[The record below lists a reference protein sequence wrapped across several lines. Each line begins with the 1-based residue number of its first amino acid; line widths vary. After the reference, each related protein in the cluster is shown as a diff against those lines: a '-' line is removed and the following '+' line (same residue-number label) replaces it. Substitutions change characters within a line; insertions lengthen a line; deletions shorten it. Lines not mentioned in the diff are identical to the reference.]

1 MSFIKTPFLEL
12 FIDPCPAICPSRGVS
27 AVQPPYEQLRGGG
40 ITASVRHILKY
51 ICLPPNLIFV
61 NSIFSANQFLIQIL
75 SCAALWKTNAT
86 AHNILRRAT
95 PQCMWLYLYDCTL
108 TVFYTLTAFYPLT
121 AYYFIY
127 RILHIDCI
135 LHIDTAFYF
144 LYRILHIDCILH
156 IDTLFTVFHYS
167 RLLLPSCSPML
178 T

>member
-1 MSFIKTPFLEL
+1 MKLNFASLYKLEPQIWALQKLHFWNFYRPLPCDL
-12 FIDPCPAICPSRGVS
+12 FSRGVS

-51 ICLPPNLIFV
+51 ICLSPNLIFV

-135 LHIDTAFYF
+135 Q
-144 LYRILHIDCILH
+144 H

-167 RLLLPSCSPML
+167 RLLLPSCSPIL

>member
-1 MSFIKTPFLEL
+1 MKLNFASLYKLEPQIWALQKLHFWNFYRPLPCDL
-12 FIDPCPAICPSRGVS
+12 FSRGVS

-95 PQCMWLYLYDCTL
+95 PQCMWLYLYDCT
-108 TVFYTLTAFYPLT
+108 VFYTLTAF
-121 AYYFIY
+121 
-127 RILHIDCI
+127 LHIDCI
-135 LHIDTAFYF
+135 FTHWLHFY
-144 LYRILHIDCILH
+144 CISQS
-156 IDTLFTVFHYS
+156 Y
-167 RLLLPSCSPML
+167 
-178 T
+178 